1 MEYIVDQDGQIINL
15 YKLKEGSVNTSC
27 ALPIAKSILLG
38 PVVCSRAEEV
48 STVRNTRT
56 NRFSIIMGH
65 KTEPAIT
72 NFFLKIHVSAIIIS
86 HQLSFIF
93 LHPIPIHRKI
103 LYVFLV

>member
-1 MEYIVDQDGQIINL
+1 MEYIVDQDDQIINL

-38 PVVCSRAEEV
+38 PVACSRAEEV

-65 KTEPAIT
+65 KTEPAVTIH
-72 NFFLKIHVSAIIIS
+72 FPKIHVSARILS
-86 HQLSFIF
+86 WQLSLIF
-93 LHPIPIHRKI
+93 LHSIPIHRKI